1 MTVLDERFAHWVQD
15 VELESGSERF
25 TALRQAA
32 ESLADGLTPAAA
44 FDLAGYAVGHNSA
57 TAFEA
62 VRAAVSQNDPRF
74 AAAAVDLEPRLVAS
88 AALARTLEDHDDTA
102 ALVAEAVLSAEFA
115 GLDSPVP
122 ELPELARATLGE
134 RFRGLRN
141 RVEIPSARLE
151 AIFDAPGPAGGDLQ
165 AAVLLGATRTLAEQL
180 TSMLGAL
187 GQRFETRLDAADE
200 ELEVLWWT
208 FAQQGTQNGSHWR
221 DLDAAQ
227 VLLRSGL
234 ELADRHRFNAEIPT
248 TREILRRVL
257 GPLAAEQYSVAEVV
271 SGCSSGSPA
280 TSLASP
286 LGAPSRS
293 PPASGFAPLA
303 PDPDRQA
310 RPVAADPHE
319 LRRVPRVQAGRGGR
333 VPGRAGLGDER
344 RSLRGRSDDR
354 PPRRRHR
361 HTDPA

>member
-1 MTVLDERFAHWVQD
+1 MTVLDERFAHWAQD

-122 ELPELARATLGE
+122 ELPELARATLSE

-141 RVEIPSARLE
+141 RVEIPSARLA

-165 AAVLLGATRTLAEQL
+165 AAMLLGATRTLAEQL
-180 TSMLGAL
+180 TNMLGAL

-208 FAQQGTQNGSHWR
+208 FAQQGTQNGTHWR

-248 TREILRRVL
+248 AREILRRVL

-271 SGCSSGSPA
+271 SGAAEQVAVDTVRPGPLLPIL
-280 TSLASP
+280 TSCAEYLAFK
-286 LGAPSRS
+286 RTEE
-293 PPASGFAPLA
+293 
-303 PDPDRQA
+303 
-310 RPVAADPHE
+310 VAFQGEHAW
-319 LRRVPRVQAGRGGR
+319 VTSAGRYGVDPTIVRRGDDIATQTLR
-333 VPGRAGLGDER
+333 EHLLARALH
-344 RSLRGRSDDR
+344 S
-354 PPRRRHR
+354 
-361 HTDPA
+361 

>member
-234 ELADRHRFNAEIPT
+234 ELADRHHFNAEIPT
-248 TREILRRVL
+248 AREILRRVL

-271 SGCSSGSPA
+271 SGAAEQVAVDTVRPGPLLPIL
-280 TSLASP
+280 TSCAEYLAFKRAEEVAFQ
-286 LGAPSRS
+286 GE
-293 PPASGFAPLA
+293 
-303 PDPDRQA
+303 QA
-310 RPVAADPHE
+310 WVTS
-319 LRRVPRVQAGRGGR
+319 AGRYGVDPTIVRRGDDIATQTLR
-333 VPGRAGLGDER
+333 EHLLARALH
-344 RSLRGRSDDR
+344 S
-354 PPRRRHR
+354 
-361 HTDPA
+361 